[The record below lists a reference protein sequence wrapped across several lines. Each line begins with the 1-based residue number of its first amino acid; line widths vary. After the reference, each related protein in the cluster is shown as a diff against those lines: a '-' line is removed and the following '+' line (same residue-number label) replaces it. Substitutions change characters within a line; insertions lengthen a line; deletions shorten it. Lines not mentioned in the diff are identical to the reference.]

1 MTDKPLVIPIDKI
14 KSDFQTFLAP
24 DHNRRIIF
32 SGPFGIGK
40 TYFLNEFFNEK
51 EEYSSIFLRPINY
64 SLLSNE
70 DVFKFIKYDILA
82 QLIAKKK
89 IDIDKEIEIPT
100 SENLKSFLKNNKLLV
115 LKNLLKIIPKLGGF
129 SDSIDAVEELY
140 LEYRKAKE
148 NLSTELSA
156 EQIKIF
162 NDDFEDHF
170 LSEFD
175 NVSEIIKQK
184 IEEEN
189 KQCVLVIDDL
199 DRLDPEHI
207 FRLFNVFSAHF
218 DQVHY
223 YENEEGND
231 NKFGF
236 DKIIFVCDIENIR
249 KIFAHRYGNEVDF
262 SGYIDKFYSTEI
274 YKFLHAKIFEE
285 SIYPFVAQRLKKV
298 SIGQNRYPFVREFC
312 LILSILF
319 DSNQL
324 NIRDINRISIFQST
338 ILESDNNI
346 KEVILPLKK
355 FGGEENSPVSE
366 YFFLVIYKMMN
377 DLLGSELTF
386 LNRLK
391 SAQRNLSYNIPFD
404 QHLYNDLIHDLVL
417 FSDIQT
423 HMFKNV
429 YNERNSQ
436 GPSERKE
443 IEYNVD
449 GINISFTYSISA
461 GYISRLTRRG
471 PVWYRADI
479 EGKEPIIGINEFMQM
494 LIRSVE
500 NIINLSL
507 LK

>member
-1 MTDKPLVIPIDKI
+1 MQLFLCLLSLKQKMTDKPLVIPIDKI

-24 DHNRRIIF
+24 DHNKRIIF

-51 EEYSSIFLRPINY
+51 EEYFPIFLRPINY

-175 NVSEIIKQK
+175 NVSAIIKQK
-184 IEEEN
+184 IKEEN

-218 DQVHY
+218 DL
-223 YENEEGND
+223 EGND
-231 NKFGF
+231 SNKFGF
-236 DKIIFVCDIENIR
+236 HKIIFVCDIENIR
-249 KIFAHRYGNEVDF
+249 KIFAHKYGTEVDF
-262 SGYIDKFYSTEI
+262 SGYIDKFYSIRPFFINNDKYIDEYI
-274 YKFLHAKIFEE
+274 SKRLDFEGVPIEVIKFIRILISYFFINGKINLRKLENLYKE
-285 SIYPFVAQRLKKV
+285 SIPDNVYVDDDWIAVDSLYDVKAALLNWIRYLTIFKPLFGSFSKLIDEIDVIPQNASRSVIKSNFKEFEGIVLRTYSVLSTGHIKNTLGQIPLNSQSLKNQKFKW
-298 SIGQNRYPFVREFC
+298 SIGSNSIEVYMSFQRSHSRFILYEVYLSSANVLDKDFKIYDLKTFYRVF
-312 LILSILF
+312 ILSGLR
-319 DSNQL
+319 L
-324 NIRDINRISIFQST
+324 NIIS
-338 ILESDNNI
+338 D
-346 KEVILPLKK
+346 
-355 FGGEENSPVSE
+355 
-366 YFFLVIYKMMN
+366 
-377 DLLGSELTF
+377 
-386 LNRLK
+386 
-391 SAQRNLSYNIPFD
+391 
-404 QHLYNDLIHDLVL
+404 
-417 FSDIQT
+417 
-423 HMFKNV
+423 
-429 YNERNSQ
+429 
-436 GPSERKE
+436 
-443 IEYNVD
+443 
-449 GINISFTYSISA
+449 
-461 GYISRLTRRG
+461 
-471 PVWYRADI
+471 
-479 EGKEPIIGINEFMQM
+479 
-494 LIRSVE
+494 
-500 NIINLSL
+500 
-507 LK
+507 